1 VRNVSANPHII
12 VLVGGR
18 MINENPGLAM
28 EVGAD
33 GTGADALAALEL
45 ANSLVMTAA
54 ARDLNLR

>member
-18 MINENPGLAM
+18 MINENPGIAT

-45 ANSLVMTAA
+45 ANNLMKTSA
-54 ARDLNLR
+54 ARVLNLP